1 MGRASL
7 WSAPQGGTWE
17 PYLLFRQLSAS
28 GPRAGH
34 QICGVNEGRIL
45 QGSISGLCAGGH
57 WTPERGEVEETGQK
71 RH

>member
-34 QICGVNEGRIL
+34 QICGVNEGRVL

-57 WTPERGEVEETGQK
+57 WTPERGEVEEKGQK